1 MGEQVAGYLLRRL
14 GLAVL
19 TLFLLSIIIF
29 IAGQVVPGDPGRA
42 ILGPFAAQ
50 SAVQALDHSLGVD
63 KPLIVQYWTWITGRP
78 AR

>member
-29 IAGQVVPGDPGRA
+29 FAGQVVPGDPGRE

-50 SAVQALDHSLGVD
+50 QAV
-63 KPLIVQYWTWITGRP
+63 R
-78 AR
+78 RR